1 MQIKKLTVGYV
12 QTNCY
17 IVSNEE
23 TREAVVI
30 DPGDQGELIA
40 EALKRDSLQTR
51 AILLTHGHSDHIGGL
66 EAVKKAT
73 GGKVYALD
81 QERELLADENLNLS
95 KSLLGTIIREEADV
109 WLRDG
114 EKFSMIGYEFQV
126 IGTPGHT
133 TGSCC
138 YYVESEKALF
148 AGDTLFEGSYG
159 RVDLPGGSSVQLLHS
174 VLDKLFELP
183 DDVNVYP
190 GHLGYTTIGDEKK
203 YNPLAPY
210 KGKLLE

>member
-1 MQIKKLTVGYV
+1 MVTICLGQM

-30 DPGDQGELIA
+30 DPGDQGELIV

-73 GGKVYALD
+73 GAKVYALD

-95 KSLLGTIIREEADV
+95 KSLLGTIIRVRGRCVAE
-109 WLRDG
+109 RRG
-114 EKFSMIGYEFQV
+114 EIFHDRI
-126 IGTPGHT
+126 
-133 TGSCC
+133 
-138 YYVESEKALF
+138 
-148 AGDTLFEGSYG
+148 
-159 RVDLPGGSSVQLLHS
+159 
-174 VLDKLFELP
+174 
-183 DDVNVYP
+183 
-190 GHLGYTTIGDEKK
+190 
-203 YNPLAPY
+203 
-210 KGKLLE
+210 